1 MHLYHT
7 RAEVQAHNS
16 NLLSTAAVEKFE
28 GGEWPWPG

>member
-16 NLLSTAAVEKFE
+16 NLLSTAAVKFE